1 MCDGVATCLGCF
13 GHVPKGRAG
22 FAGGL
27 GEKVVGR
34 RGISDLTRLRTKNCV
49 AVRRN

>member
-1 MCDGVATCLGCF
+1 MCDGVPTCLGCF

-27 GEKVVGR
+27 GGKVVGG
-34 RGISDLTRLRTKNCV
+34 RGISDLTRLQTKKTV
-49 AVRRN
+49 